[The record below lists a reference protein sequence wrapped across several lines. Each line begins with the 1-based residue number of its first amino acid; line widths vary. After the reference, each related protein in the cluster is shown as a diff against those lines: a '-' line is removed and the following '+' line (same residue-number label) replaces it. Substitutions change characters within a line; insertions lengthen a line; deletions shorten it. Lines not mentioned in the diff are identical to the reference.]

1 MERLFTAI
9 GNRQKKGFTLVEI
22 LVIAPI
28 FLVAITLM
36 GSTLIKMYGNV
47 VVESRTVLLRTESQK
62 ISAVLR
68 SDLVTVNSF
77 ATSILPT
84 LTDPNQPESGWIYN
98 TQPSTLITKSTIPEV
113 TSDSNSLHV
122 TTMPDCVDPAFSQA
136 IYFTKDN
143 ASGFKSLFRRT
154 IAPARDT
161 ICGTIS
167 AETTCPA
174 DTNDKKCQNDE
185 LISARILDFTVA
197 YLDESGTEIDV
208 MSPQSDLT
216 PESAR
221 SVKITITI
229 GEVAY
234 GKQIKETA
242 TLQVR
247 RHGR

>member
-1 MERLFTAI
+1 MERLFTSI
-9 GNRQKKGFTLVEI
+9 ENRQKKGFTLVEI

-28 FLVAITLM
+28 FILTITLM
-36 GSTLIKMYGNV
+36 GSTLIKMYGNM
-47 VVESRTVLLRTESQK
+47 VVESRTVLLRTEAQK
-62 ISAVLR
+62 ISAILR

-77 ATSILPT
+77 TASILPS

-98 TQPSTLITKSTIPEV
+98 TQPSTLITKSTIPELA
-113 TSDSNSLHV
+113 SDNNSLY
-122 TTMPDCVDPAFSQA
+122 TAALPDCVDPAYLQTV
-136 IYFTKDN
+136 YFIKDTT
-143 ASGFKSLFRRT
+143 SEFKSLYRRT

-161 ICGTIS
+161 VCGTVS
-167 AETTCPA
+167 AQTTCPA
-174 DTNDKKCQNDE
+174 DTKDTTCKYDE
-185 LISARILDFTVA
+185 LISTRILNFSVA
-197 YLDESGTEIDV
+197 YLDDLGTEIDV
-208 MSPQSDLT
+208 MSLQSDLT

-234 GKQIKETA
+234 GKQIKEST